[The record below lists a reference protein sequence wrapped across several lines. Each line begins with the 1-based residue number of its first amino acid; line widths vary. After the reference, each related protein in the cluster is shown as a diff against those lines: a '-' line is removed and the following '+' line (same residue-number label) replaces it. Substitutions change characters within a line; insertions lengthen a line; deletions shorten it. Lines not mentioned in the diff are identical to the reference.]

1 MWKDCQA
8 LQDEITA
15 LRRELHQIPEV
26 GAQLPET
33 AACLSAHLDR
43 LGIPFVRSPRDSG
56 LIASIQGGLP
66 GRTVAL
72 RADMDALP
80 IQEETG
86 LPFSSR
92 RPGVMHACGHD
103 AHAAMLMGAAQ
114 VLQKHRKELRGT
126 VRLLFQP
133 AEEQCEGAK
142 VMLEQG
148 ALDGVD
154 AIFGFHIGTL
164 LGADIPS
171 GTVIAPSGCCMAA
184 FDKFT
189 IRVRGRGCHG
199 STPEKGVDPV
209 NAAAH
214 IVLSLQAITTRE
226 ISAARSLVLTIGRI
240 QGGDQYNI
248 IPDEVVLEGTI
259 RTLEDGLRQY
269 AARRIGE
276 VAQAAAAVFGASADC
291 TITWGAPPVL
301 NDPAMAELAAGAA
314 AEVVGPSPASQPPT
328 WEVRISP
335 SIWSRSPGLFSFS
348 VPPTRPRGRTFPII
362 VPGSTWTSQCSGK
375 GPPSTSPLLRP
386 FSTAESS
393 PRLGLHRE
401 ILPVEAFPAS

>member
-1 MWKDCQA
+1 MYCN
-8 LQDEITA
+8 
-15 LRRELHQIPEV
+15 
-26 GAQLPET
+26 
-33 AACLSAHLDR
+33 
-43 LGIPFVRSPRDSG
+43 
-56 LIASIQGGLP
+56 
-66 GRTVAL
+66 
-72 RADMDALP
+72 
-80 IQEETG
+80 
-86 LPFSSR
+86 
-92 RPGVMHACGHD
+92 
-103 AHAAMLMGAAQ
+103 
-114 VLQKHRKELRGT
+114 RKELRGT

-291 TITWGAPPVL
+291 TISWGAPPVL
-301 NDPAMAELAAGAA
+301 NDPTMAELAAGAA
-314 AEVVGPSPASQPPT
+314 AEVVGPEHVVTRIPAPNMGGEDFAFYLEQ
-328 WEVRISP
+328 
-335 SIWSRSPGLFSFS
+335 
-348 VPPTRPRGRTFPII
+348 
-362 VPGSTWTSQCSGK
+362 VPGAFLFLSSSAPAK
-375 GPPSTSPLLRP
+375 GTDRP
-386 FSTAESS
+386 HHS
-393 PRLGLHRE
+393 PRFDVDESVLWKGAALYVS
-401 ILPVEAFPAS
+401 LAQTFLNG

>member
-15 LRRELHQIPEV
+15 LRLELHQIPEV

-164 LGADIPS
+164 PGARLPWLHP
-171 GTVIAPSGCCMAA
+171 G
-184 FDKFT
+184 K
-189 IRVRGRGCHG
+189 RGRPRQC
-199 STPEKGVDPV
+199 
-209 NAAAH
+209 
-214 IVLSLQAITTRE
+214 
-226 ISAARSLVLTIGRI
+226 GR
-240 QGGDQYNI
+240 
-248 IPDEVVLEGTI
+248 PH
-259 RTLEDGLRQY
+259 R
-269 AARRIGE
+269 
-276 VAQAAAAVFGASADC
+276 
-291 TITWGAPPVL
+291 
-301 NDPAMAELAAGAA
+301 
-314 AEVVGPSPASQPPT
+314 
-328 WEVRISP
+328 
-335 SIWSRSPGLFSFS
+335 S
-348 VPPTRPRGRTFPII
+348 VPPGHHHPGDQRRSLPGPDHRQDPGGRP
-362 VPGSTWTSQCSGK
+362 V
-375 GPPSTSPLLRP
+375 
-386 FSTAESS
+386 
-393 PRLGLHRE
+393 
-401 ILPVEAFPAS
+401 

>member
-26 GAQLPET
+26 GGT
-33 AACLSAHLDR
+33 AARDRRLSLRPSGPPGYPFRPLSPGQRPDCLH
-43 LGIPFVRSPRDSG
+43 
-56 LIASIQGGLP
+56 P
-66 GRTVAL
+66 GRPAWSNGGPAG
-72 RADMDALP
+72 RHGRPAH
-80 IQEETG
+80 QEETG

-164 LGADIPS
+164 LGATSS

-199 STPEKGVDPV
+199 STPEKG
-209 NAAAH
+209 
-214 IVLSLQAITTRE
+214 
-226 ISAARSLVLTIGRI
+226 
-240 QGGDQYNI
+240 
-248 IPDEVVLEGTI
+248 
-259 RTLEDGLRQY
+259 
-269 AARRIGE
+269 
-276 VAQAAAAVFGASADC
+276 
-291 TITWGAPPVL
+291 
-301 NDPAMAELAAGAA
+301 
-314 AEVVGPSPASQPPT
+314 
-328 WEVRISP
+328 
-335 SIWSRSPGLFSFS
+335 
-348 VPPTRPRGRTFPII
+348 
-362 VPGSTWTSQCSGK
+362 
-375 GPPSTSPLLRP
+375 
-386 FSTAESS
+386 
-393 PRLGLHRE
+393 
-401 ILPVEAFPAS
+401 

>member
-142 VMLEQG
+142 VILEQG

-171 GTVIAPSGCCMAA
+171 GTVIAPL
-184 FDKFT
+184 
-189 IRVRGRGCHG
+189 RLLHG
-199 STPEKGVDPV
+199 
-209 NAAAH
+209 
-214 IVLSLQAITTRE
+214 
-226 ISAARSLVLTIGRI
+226 
-240 QGGDQYNI
+240 
-248 IPDEVVLEGTI
+248 
-259 RTLEDGLRQY
+259 GL
-269 AARRIGE
+269 
-276 VAQAAAAVFGASADC
+276 
-291 TITWGAPPVL
+291 
-301 NDPAMAELAAGAA
+301 
-314 AEVVGPSPASQPPT
+314 
-328 WEVRISP
+328 
-335 SIWSRSPGLFSFS
+335 
-348 VPPTRPRGRTFPII
+348 
-362 VPGSTWTSQCSGK
+362 
-375 GPPSTSPLLRP
+375 
-386 FSTAESS
+386 
-393 PRLGLHRE
+393 
-401 ILPVEAFPAS
+401 

>member
-291 TITWGAPPVL
+291 TISWGAPPVL
-301 NDPAMAELAAGAA
+301 NDPTMAELAAGAA
-314 AEVVGPSPASQPPT
+314 AEVVGPEHVVTRIPAPNMGGEDFAFYLEQ
-328 WEVRISP
+328 
-335 SIWSRSPGLFSFS
+335 
-348 VPPTRPRGRTFPII
+348 
-362 VPGSTWTSQCSGK
+362 VPGAFLFLSSSDPAK
-375 GPPSTSPLLRP
+375 GTDLPHH
-386 FSTAESS
+386 S
-393 PRLGLHRE
+393 PRFDVDESVLWKGAALYVS
-401 ILPVEAFPAS
+401 LAQTFLNG

>member
-8 LQDEITA
+8 RQDEITA

-142 VMLEQG
+142 VILEQG

-154 AIFGFHIGTL
+154 AIF
-164 LGADIPS
+164 
-171 GTVIAPSGCCMAA
+171 
-184 FDKFT
+184 
-189 IRVRGRGCHG
+189 
-199 STPEKGVDPV
+199 TPTD
-209 NAAAH
+209 
-214 IVLSLQAITTRE
+214 
-226 ISAARSLVLTIGRI
+226 
-240 QGGDQYNI
+240 NI
-248 IPDEVVLEGTI
+248 IM
-259 RTLEDGLRQY
+259 
-269 AARRIGE
+269 
-276 VAQAAAAVFGASADC
+276 S
-291 TITWGAPPVL
+291 
-301 NDPAMAELAAGAA
+301 AELALYEDLIAAGIPHYTGARS
-314 AEVVGPSPASQPPT
+314 EERRGGKECKSRWSPY
-328 WEVRISP
+328 
-335 SIWSRSPGLFSFS
+335 
-348 VPPTRPRGRTFPII
+348 
-362 VPGSTWTSQCSGK
+362 
-375 GPPSTSPLLRP
+375 
-386 FSTAESS
+386 
-393 PRLGLHRE
+393 H
-401 ILPVEAFPAS
+401 

>member
-114 VLQKHRKELRGT
+114 VL
-126 VRLLFQP
+126 
-133 AEEQCEGAK
+133 
-142 VMLEQG
+142 
-148 ALDGVD
+148 
-154 AIFGFHIGTL
+154 
-164 LGADIPS
+164 
-171 GTVIAPSGCCMAA
+171 
-184 FDKFT
+184 
-189 IRVRGRGCHG
+189 
-199 STPEKGVDPV
+199 
-209 NAAAH
+209 
-214 IVLSLQAITTRE
+214 
-226 ISAARSLVLTIGRI
+226 
-240 QGGDQYNI
+240 
-248 IPDEVVLEGTI
+248 
-259 RTLEDGLRQY
+259 
-269 AARRIGE
+269 
-276 VAQAAAAVFGASADC
+276 
-291 TITWGAPPVL
+291 
-301 NDPAMAELAAGAA
+301 
-314 AEVVGPSPASQPPT
+314 
-328 WEVRISP
+328 
-335 SIWSRSPGLFSFS
+335 
-348 VPPTRPRGRTFPII
+348 
-362 VPGSTWTSQCSGK
+362 
-375 GPPSTSPLLRP
+375 
-386 FSTAESS
+386 
-393 PRLGLHRE
+393 
-401 ILPVEAFPAS
+401 